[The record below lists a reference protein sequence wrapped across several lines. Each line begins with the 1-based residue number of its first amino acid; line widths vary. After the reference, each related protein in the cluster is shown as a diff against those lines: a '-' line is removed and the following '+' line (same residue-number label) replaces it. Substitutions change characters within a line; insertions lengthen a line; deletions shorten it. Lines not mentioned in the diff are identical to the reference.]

1 MLASLCNILHRPEDV
16 ITMADLIVVPTVVS
30 TLKMNRCFLLV
41 QFRTSASIN
50 NKRATIHFE
59 LMKHNIVSRLPAPC
73 FVTLSFLPTSY
84 TLQQFLA
91 SGFLSTEDSAIPGN
105 YGLLDQI
112 RALEWVRDVIS
123 AFNGDPNDVTIFGE
137 SAGGSSVSLLVLS
150 SESRG
155 ETLRKLTLT

>member
-1 MLASLCNILHRPEDV
+1 
-16 ITMADLIVVPTVVS
+16 
-30 TLKMNRCFLLV
+30 
-41 QFRTSASIN
+41 
-50 NKRATIHFE
+50 
-59 LMKHNIVSRLPAPC
+59 MKHIVSRLPAPC
-73 FVTLSFLPTSY
+73 FLPTSY